1 MRPKAPTDPKQP
13 LWIKGG
19 MSAPSTA
26 PYALV
31 VDDDALLRMDVVD
44 ILTDAG
50 FRTFEAQ
57 DGDKAIK
64 AA

>member
-1 MRPKAPTDPKQP
+1 
-13 LWIKGG
+13 